1 MSEIK
6 GKNNRISPAEI
17 ILRAVF
23 SFVTAF
29 VFSFGRSFDKTDNIT
44 LSDFSLWLSFIL
56 IFAIVFA
63 LGFFLKTVF
72 AKISARK
79 TKCIKEKPA
88 DVSGIL
94 IIVFPAV
101 MWFLALLSC
110 FPGVFSYDCYEEWQM
125 VASGNLSTHHPLIH
139 VLIIGGL
146 TELSVMLTQNGNLGI
161 AVYVVLQMIFALFV
175 LKRVFDFISSEIQ
188 SRIIPVFALL
198 YYSFSPI
205 VQLFAIATTKDS
217 IFAFFELW
225 FLLNCFK
232 LQKSEK
238 NASKAL
244 WTEFAISIL
253 GMLVFR
259 KNGVYVVIPAMIVF
273 IILAGSLRRKLIPL
287 FVSIMV
293 VFSLYV
299 FIPSVIP
306 NIKETK
312 SAEMLSVPMQQ
323 MARVYAFEKDEI
335 AKEEVSEIE
344 RFIPEEYLEKYIPT
358 TADSVK
364 LGFNSEEFDYN
375 KIDFFKIWLKLG
387 VKHPMSYINAFLVN
401 TVDLWYPLAVND
413 GYRWLYGN
421 DETKSDFFDYRVAE
435 PGNQIVLNKPF
446 NIFYEYIST
455 SKKITANPVASF
467 FLNPGWC
474 LLMWVCLLL
483 KSIFGKDKK
492 LLVFH
497 TAMGMS
503 ILTVLFGPMSMI
515 RYVLIFYLTVPIE
528 LLFLFVRDN
537 KEKIISE

>member
-1 MSEIK
+1 MNKSER
-6 GKNNRISPAEI
+6 KNNRISLTVI
-17 ILRAVF
+17 IAGVIF

-29 VFSFGRSFDKTDNIT
+29 VFAFGRSYDKTDNIVLT
-44 LSDFSLWLSFIL
+44 DYYLWLSFIL
-56 IFAIVFA
+56 FFSVSFGLSILFNNVIVKTVT
-63 LGFFLKTVF
+63 LKTNSF
-72 AKISARK
+72 EKRSNKTLKILF
-79 TKCIKEKPA
+79 IVLPA
-88 DVSGIL
+88 I
-94 IIVFPAV
+94 
-101 MWFLALLSC
+101 MWILALLAC

-125 VASGNLSTHHPLIH
+125 VASGNLSTHHPLMH
-139 VLIIGGL
+139 VLILGGL

-161 AVYVVLQMIFALFV
+161 AVYVILQMIFALFV
-175 LKRVFDFISSEIQ
+175 LNRVYDFTSSKIQ
-188 SRIIPVFALL
+188 SRIISVFSLL
-198 YYSFSPI
+198 FYSFSPI
-205 VQLFAIATTKDS
+205 IQLFVIATTKDS

-225 FLLNCFK
+225 FLINCFK
-232 LQKSEK
+232 IQSEK
-238 NASKAL
+238 KVSKIL
-244 WTEFAISIL
+244 WIEFAISIL
-253 GMLVFR
+253 GTLVFR
-259 KNGVYVVIPAMIVF
+259 KNGVYIVIPAMIMF
-273 IILAGSLRRKLIPL
+273 IIVASSLRRKLILL
-287 FVSIMV
+287 FVSLMFIY
-293 VFSLYV
+293 SIYV
-299 FIPSVIP
+299 FVPLTFFNVAG
-306 NIKETK
+306 TK

-323 MARVYAFEKDEI
+323 MTRVYYFEKDELT
-335 AKEEVSEIE
+335 KEEEDEIT
-344 RFIPEEYLEKYIPT
+344 RFIPKSYLEKYIPT

-364 LGFNSEEFDYN
+364 LGFDSEEFDYN

-483 KSIFGKDKK
+483 KSIFRKDKK